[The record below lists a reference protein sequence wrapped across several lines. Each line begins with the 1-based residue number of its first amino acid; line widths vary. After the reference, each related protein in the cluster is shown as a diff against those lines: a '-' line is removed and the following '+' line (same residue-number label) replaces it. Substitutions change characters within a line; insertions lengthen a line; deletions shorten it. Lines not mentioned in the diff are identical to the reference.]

1 MAVFK
6 CKMCGASLEIAE
18 GMTVAECAYCG
29 TEQTLPKLNDNKA
42 NLYDRANHFRRNNDY
57 DKAMSIYERILN
69 EDTKDA
75 EAYWS
80 LVLCRYGIEY
90 VEDPLTRKRVPT
102 VNRTQHTSVFADE
115 DYKSAIKYAD
125 VVQRRVYEN
134 EARAIDKI
142 QKGILAISQKE
153 KPFDVFICY
162 KETGADGRRTRDSVL
177 ANDLYHQL
185 TQEGFKVFFSRI
197 TLEDKLGTAYEP
209 YIFSALNSAKVMVV
223 LGTKPEYFNA
233 VWVKNEW
240 SRYLALIRKGEKKV
254 LIPAYRDM
262 DPYDLPDEF
271 SHLQAQ
277 DMSKLGFMQDLIR
290 GIKKLTNKQTEKPVV
305 KEVVREVKTETTAN
319 TNTAPLLRR
328 GYMFLEDKE
337 WNSADEYFEKVLDL
351 EPENGKAYL
360 GKLLAT
366 LKCSKLED
374 VEYYDGNFR
383 NDKNYQKVLRYGD
396 SKTKEKL
403 QYYVK
408 CYPIYWEACN
418 LTKTYS
424 NAEDFITAKKKWQS
438 IADYRD
444 SKEKSEN
451 CIETV
456 YIFLVKKYEITDN
469 IDKLKNIRGE
479 FLKIADYKNA
489 KEMAK
494 KCLEKCLEKIYNG
507 LVQRYE
513 TTDNTDELKNI
524 STEFSK
530 IAGYKNAK
538 EMAEKCLEKA
548 YNSLV
553 QRYETTNSTDELKN
567 ISTEFSKIAGY
578 KNAVEMAEKC
588 LEKAYNSLVQR
599 YETTDNTDKL
609 IDIRSEFL
617 KIAYY
622 KNAKEMAEKCLEK
635 ISDKAKVVLADEK
648 STIELLENAVKD
660 LEKISYYEPANKI
673 KKQCYEKIARLKQKI
688 KIKKIC
694 VFTVICAIIITGII
708 VVNVVIS
715 SMRYN
720 QATQLLQEKK
730 YTEAYTLFLELGDF
744 KDSKEQLSA
753 LLEIISNP
761 ISAGSYHTVGLKKDG
776 TVVAVGRNYDGQ
788 CDVSGWKDIVAI
800 SAGYSH
806 TVGLKKDGTVVAV
819 GSNKFGQCDVSGWKD
834 IVAISAGT
842 FYTVGLKK
850 DGTVVAVGDNEFGQC
865 DVSGWKW
872 KDIVAIS
879 AGYSHTVGLK
889 KDGTVVAVGR
899 KDDGQCDVSDWKDIL
914 PHKINS

>member
-185 TQEGFKVFFSRI
+185 TQEGFKVFFARI

-209 YIFSALNSAKVMVV
+209 YIFSALNSSKVMVV

-305 KEVVREVKTETTAN
+305 KEVVREVRTETAAG
-319 TNTAPLLRR
+319 TNTASLLRR

-337 WNSADEYFEKVLDL
+337 WNSADEYFERVLDI
-351 EPENGKAYL
+351 EPENSKAYL
-360 GKLLAT
+360 GKLLVT
-366 LKCSKLED
+366 LNCSKIDNLRD
-374 VEYYDGNFR
+374 CVQYFGD
-383 NDKNYQKVLRYGD
+383 DKNYKKAIAFADEELRLKLIRYLEFTNQNINEQNRKIEEQN
-396 SKTKEKL
+396 KTN
-403 QYYVK
+403 
-408 CYPIYWEACN
+408 IYNEA
-418 LTKTYS
+418 KATY
-424 NAEDFITAKKKWQS
+424 DGHF
-438 IADYRD
+438 
-444 SKEKSEN
+444 
-451 CIETV
+451 
-456 YIFLVKKYEITDN
+456 N
-469 IDKLKNIRGE
+469 IDKLILASKKFNSISDFKDAQR
-479 FLKIADYKNA
+479 
-489 KEMAK
+489 MA
-494 KCLEKCLEKIYNG
+494 EKCIDKIYYT
-507 LVQRYE
+507 LKREYE
-513 TTDNTDELKNI
+513 TTDNMEYLQIIYGNFLKLHV
-524 STEFSK
+524 
-530 IAGYKNAK
+530 YKNCVEIMRK
-538 EMAEKCLEKA
+538 VNEK
-548 YNSLV
+548 YNYL
-553 QRYETTNSTDELKN
+553 QDKLDECRSN
-567 ISTEFSKIAGY
+567 IAPY
-578 KNAVEMAEKC
+578 KN
-588 LEKAYNSLVQR
+588 L
-599 YETTDNTDKL
+599 
-609 IDIRSEFL
+609 
-617 KIAYY
+617 
-622 KNAKEMAEKCLEK
+622 
-635 ISDKAKVVLADEK
+635 
-648 STIELLENAVKD
+648 
-660 LEKISYYEPANKI
+660 
-673 KKQCYEKIARLKQKI
+673 
-688 KIKKIC
+688 
-694 VFTVICAIIITGII
+694 
-708 VVNVVIS
+708 
-715 SMRYN
+715 
-720 QATQLLQEKK
+720 
-730 YTEAYTLFLELGDF
+730 
-744 KDSKEQLSA
+744 
-753 LLEIISNP
+753 
-761 ISAGSYHTVGLKKDG
+761 ISAGYNHTVAVKKNGKVLSVGIKDDVWGSTGFGCLLSVIVPIPFLFSFLSEFFNSYEFGVKKDLRNIIKVFAGKGYTIGITKYGNVKIVGTYCQNIKHLNYVDSIVCKNNHIIILKKDGTVIAEKSVSADYESSFDWSYVTDWKDIVDVSAGEKHTIGLNEDGTVVAKGENSFGQCNVVDWDNIVDISAGCACTIGLKKYGTVIAVGRNLYGECNVSQWKDIVAISSGDWHTVGLKADGTVVSVGNNEYGQCNVSDWKDIVAISSGAYHTVGLKKDG
-776 TVVAVGRNYDGQ
+776 TVLAVGKNDSGQ
-788 CDVSGWKDIVAI
+788 CNV
-800 SAGYSH
+800 
-806 TVGLKKDGTVVAV
+806 L
-819 GSNKFGQCDVSGWKD
+819 
-834 IVAISAGT
+834 
-842 FYTVGLKK
+842 
-850 DGTVVAVGDNEFGQC
+850 
-865 DVSGWKW
+865 KW
-872 KDIVAIS
+872 KDV
-879 AGYSHTVGLK
+879 
-889 KDGTVVAVGR
+889 
-899 KDDGQCDVSDWKDIL
+899 L
-914 PHKINS
+914 PQNEQ

>member
-102 VNRTQHTSVFADE
+102 INRTQHTSVFADE

-360 GKLLAT
+360 GKLLVT
-366 LKCSKLED
+366 LECSRLED
-374 VEYYDGNFR
+374 LEYYEYLDADLEY
-383 NDKNYQKVLRYGD
+383 DKNYKKVLRYGD
-396 SKTKEKL
+396 SKIKEKL
-403 QYYVK
+403 QYYIK
-408 CYPIYWEACN
+408 CCSIYEEAWE
-418 LTKTYS
+418 LTETS
-424 NAEDFITAKKKWQS
+424 DNAEDFITAKKKWQS

-489 KEMAK
+489 REMS
-494 KCLEKCLEKIYNG
+494 EKCLEKAYNN

-513 TTDNTDELKNI
+513 TTDYTDTLTEI
-524 STEFSK
+524 SQEFLK
-530 IAGYKNAK
+530 IANYKNAK
-538 EMAEKCLEKA
+538 EM
-548 YNSLV
+548 S
-553 QRYETTNSTDELKN
+553 
-567 ISTEFSKIAGY
+567 
-578 KNAVEMAEKC
+578 EKC

-599 YETTDNTDKL
+599 YETTDNTDNL
-609 IDIRSEFL
+609 IGIRSEFL
-617 KIAYY
+617 KISDY

-635 ISDKAKVVLADEK
+635 ISDKAKLVLDDEK

-660 LEKISYYEPANKI
+660 LEKISYYPANKI
-673 KKQCYEKIARLKQKI
+673 KRQCYEKIARLKQKI

-720 QATQLLQEKK
+720 QATQLLQEEK
-730 YTEAYTLFLELGDF
+730 YNEAYSLFFGLGDF

-761 ISAGSYHTVGLKKDG
+761 ISAGSEHTVGLKKDG
-776 TVVAVGRNYDGQ
+776 TVVAVGKNY
-788 CDVSGWKDIVAI
+788 
-800 SAGYSH
+800 
-806 TVGLKKDGTVVAV
+806 
-819 GSNKFGQCDVSGWKD
+819 NGQCDVSGWKD

-889 KDGTVVAVGR
+889 KDGTVLAVG
-899 KDDGQCDVSDWKDIL
+899 DNSYGQCDVSGWEDIL

>member
-134 EARAIDKI
+134 EARAIDEI

-319 TNTAPLLRR
+319 TNAAPLLRR

-337 WNSADEYFEKVLDL
+337 WDSADEYFEKVLDL

-360 GKLLAT
+360 GKLLVT
-366 LKCSKLED
+366 LECSRLED
-374 VEYYDGNFR
+374 LEYYEYLDADLEY
-383 NDKNYQKVLRYGD
+383 DKNYKKVLRYGD
-396 SKTKEKL
+396 SKIKEKL
-403 QYYVK
+403 QYYIK
-408 CYPIYWEACN
+408 CCSIYQEACD
-418 LTKTYS
+418 LTETYN

-451 CIETV
+451 CMEII
-456 YIFLVKKYEITDN
+456 YAFLVREYDTTN
-469 IDKLKNIRGE
+469 NTDKLKNISNE
-479 FLKIADYKNA
+479 FLKIAD
-489 KEMAK
+489 
-494 KCLEKCLEKIYNG
+494 
-507 LVQRYE
+507 
-513 TTDNTDELKNI
+513 
-524 STEFSK
+524 
-530 IAGYKNAK
+530 YKNAK

-553 QRYETTNSTDELKN
+553 QRYETTDNTDELKS
-567 ISTEFSKIAGY
+567 IRSEFLKIDGY
-578 KNAVEMAEKC
+578 KNAKEMAEKC
-588 LEKAYNSLVQR
+588 LEKCFEKAYNSLVQR
-599 YETTDNTDKL
+599 YETTDNTDELNYISNEFLKIADYKNAKEMAEKCLEKAYNNLVQRYKTTNSIDELKSISSEFLKIADYKKAKEIAERCLEKVYNSLVQRYEKTNNTDEL

-617 KIAYY
+617 KIAYCK
-622 KNAKEMAEKCLEK
+622 KNARKMAEKCLEK

-648 STIELLENAVKD
+648 STIELLEIAVKD
-660 LEKISYYEPANKI
+660 LAIISYYEPANKI
-673 KKQCYEKIARLKQKI
+673 KEQCSKKIARLKQKI
-688 KIKKIC
+688 KIKKIG
-694 VFTVICAIIITGII
+694 VFTVICVII
-708 VVNVVIS
+708 VMGIVVVKNVVIPNIK
-715 SMRYN
+715 YN
-720 QATQLLQEKK
+720 QATQLLQENK

-744 KDSKEQLSA
+744 KNSKEKLSESKEK
-753 LLEIISNP
+753 LLPPLKNKRKEIEPYQNL
-761 ISAGSYHTVGLKKDG
+761 ISAGRCRTVGLKKDG
-776 TVVAVGRNYDGQ
+776 NVMCQ
-788 CDVSGWKDIVAI
+788 
-800 SAGYSH
+800 AG
-806 TVGLKKDGTVVAV
+806 K
-819 GSNKFGQCDVSGWKD
+819 
-834 IVAISAGT
+834 
-842 FYTVGLKK
+842 
-850 DGTVVAVGDNEFGQC
+850 
-865 DVSGWKW
+865 
-872 KDIVAIS
+872 
-879 AGYSHTVGLK
+879 
-889 KDGTVVAVGR
+889 
-899 KDDGQCDVSDWKDIL
+899 IL
-914 PHKINS
+914 WQFQQETTIQSV